1 MGIQVLSAKK
11 YTQKLKVTVQVTG
24 RLGFS
29 DETAK
34 AFRFSEGAAYVKFLR
49 DPDTQVMYMA
59 ILYKEDEDAFKVC
72 KAGLY
77 YYLSTTQL
85 FSELGVDYK
94 NNTVIYDLL
103 RCAQYDEAF
112 GGPVYQMNPRIIK
125 RRKTM

>member
-1 MGIQVLSAKK
+1 MSIQVLSAKK

-85 FSELGVDYK
+85 FNDLGVDYK
-94 NNTVIYDLL
+94 NSTVIYDLV
-103 RCAQYDEAF
+103 RCAQYDQDF
-112 GGPVYQMNPRIIK
+112 GGLVCQMNPRIIK